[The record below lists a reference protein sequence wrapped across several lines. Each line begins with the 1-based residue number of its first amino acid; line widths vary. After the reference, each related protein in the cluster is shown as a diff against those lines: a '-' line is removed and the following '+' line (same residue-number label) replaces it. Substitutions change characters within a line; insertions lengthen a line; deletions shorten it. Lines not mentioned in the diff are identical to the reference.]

1 MYVVAFL
8 KLKYMCVIR
17 EVGQIPELLWK
28 RMSRREFFL
37 SKKKLLFYP
46 SKGASFGRQS
56 KDTTTFIIYFGFQT
70 IIAVHFCCGF

>member
-28 RMSRREFFL
+28 RMSRREFF
-37 SKKKLLFYP
+37 FYP
-46 SKGASFGRQS
+46 KRNYC
-56 KDTTTFIIYFGFQT
+56 FIQARVPALVDRVRT
-70 IIAVHFCCGF
+70 PPRS